1 MTLIVEE
8 QFIHGE
14 LRYLALSET
23 GAGRRLAF
31 VFTIRGTRVRFVTAY
46 AMTQQ
51 QQELYEKG

>member
-1 MTLIVEE
+1 LIVEE

-51 QQELYEKG
+51 QQELYEEG